1 MDWSYS
7 NLEKLFEVG
16 REAGQIVLFGDGK
29 TRAPCRR
36 LLDYEEVF
44 GSDLPKCA

>member
-16 REAGQIVLFGDGK
+16 RAAGEDFLRQHKGK
-29 TRAPCRR
+29 M
-36 LLDYEEVF
+36 LDYKDVF
-44 GSDLPKCA
+44 GSDLPKCD